1 VKKTNSIYELLQNR
15 KKKGVK
21 SLALLLDPDD
31 ISPEAATTLA
41 KEAQAQGVDFL
52 LVGGSLIL
60 NQAVESLVVALKKAA
75 NLPVILFPSQAWQI
89 SGQADAILFL
99 SLLSS
104 RNAELLIGQ
113 QVVAAPLLKNLEKKS
128 GLEII
133 ATAYL
138 LVFCG
143 NLTTAT
149 YMSQALPIPYEK
161 DSVALA
167 TALAGELLGFKMVY
181 LDGGSGA
188 ARPISPS
195 MIRTVAAQVEIPIW
209 VGGGIRSAQDLHAAY
224 QAGADVVVVGTSI
237 EEDPAL
243 LQLFTEAKKSYQA
256 SIQIK

>member
-1 VKKTNSIYELLQNR
+1 MEKTNSIYELLQNR

-31 ISPEAATTLA
+31 ISLEAATALA

-52 LVGGSLIL
+52 LVGGSLIF
-60 NQAVESLVVALKKAA
+60 NQEVENLIRTLKKAA
-75 NLPVILFPSQAWQI
+75 SLPVLLFPSQAWQI

-113 QVVAAPLLKNLEKKS
+113 QVVAAPLLKNLEKKEA
-128 GLEII
+128 LEII
-133 ATAYL
+133 STAYL
-138 LVFCG
+138 LIFCG

-195 MIRTVAAQVEIPIW
+195 MIQAVATQVGIPIW
-209 VGGGIRSAQDLHAAY
+209 VGGGIRTAQDLRAAY
-224 QAGADVVVVGTSI
+224 QAGADVAVVGTSV
-237 EEDPAL
+237 EENPAL
-243 LQLFTEAKKSYQA
+243 LGLFTEAKNSYNAFPQTP
-256 SIQIK
+256 